1 MFLADNCCSPW
12 IDGCIY
18 ISACNDFVLYSL
30 RKHFLCFSESSTL
43 KAPTWFFCPIGK
55 KSITVSLISQLFLP
69 DHNETIWKAK
79 TTSHMVQERSQQCL
93 SFAKIKCIKCQK
105 SQYEFKYFS
114 SNFSMTKYFKLLF
127 TFIYRLYWL
136 IFYIFL
142 RNFRRN
148 IWDKVNTHK
157 TIEKLTS
164 EKFLWHF
171 YSQKRLVDWIEWL
184 ILILSSFNNHFHS
197 QQQKN
202 ALTVQISKNS

>member
-1 MFLADNCCSPW
+1 MNLNISHQIFPW
-12 IDGCIY
+12 PNILSC
-18 ISACNDFVLYSL
+18 YS
-30 RKHFLCFSESSTL
+30 H
-43 KAPTWFFCPIGK
+43 
-55 KSITVSLISQLFLP
+55 
-69 DHNETIWKAK
+69 
-79 TTSHMVQERSQQCL
+79 
-93 SFAKIKCIKCQK
+93 SFI
-105 SQYEFKYFS
+105 
-114 SNFSMTKYFKLLF
+114 
-127 TFIYRLYWL
+127 LYWL

-197 QQQKN
+197 QQQKICSYSTN
-202 ALTVQISKNS
+202 IQKFLNQNTFTGHTNDKFSEKCIKLSEFLLETRTNVCQWGKKNYLVYPLN